1 MIPSMVVVVVP
12 IGVVRGEHVDMSVSI
27 TNVTT
32 TTKVTAERTDCRRN
46 NGIRSSPQPESYS
59 SIVRA

>member
-27 TNVTT
+27 TNVTMT
-32 TTKVTAERTDCRRN
+32 MNVTADRTDCRRN
-46 NGIRSSPQPESYS
+46 SGIR
-59 SIVRA
+59 